1 MLGRVTI
8 GCANKALAALAKGGT
23 GNNSDFFGVEQ
34 TLTKLL
40 GGHSRRANAGEGVE
54 RALGFAQNKSHTQ
67 KTVRV

>member
-23 GNNSDFFGVEQ
+23 GNNRDLFGVEQ

-40 GGHSRRANAGEGVE
+40 GGQSRRADARECVK
-54 RALGFAQNKSHTQ
+54 RALGL
-67 KTVRV
+67 V